1 MTNATNG
8 NSLRPGQE
16 VAYQGRKVYLSDKT
30 TCPVCKRQNFCPSH
44 AYAFIDWYRGYLK
57 RFVSKGPTK

>member
-1 MTNATNG
+1 MSDTPQKDT
-8 NSLRPGQE
+8 LRPGQE

-44 AYAFIDWYRGYLK
+44 AYAFLDWYKGYLK
-57 RFVSKGPTK
+57 RFASKGPTK